1 MWLWLMVLIRIFP
14 RIDQHIW
21 YAWYAD
27 QVKRAHASFAS
38 LRPDIFRSC
47 VCRWRLSTPAFFENA
62 GFCPAEIPDAETQE
76 PGMFCTFFGVIHGWE
91 FGVWEVEKD
100 EAQRLQSS
108 MQVA

>member
-1 MWLWLMVLIRIFP
+1 MATV
-14 RIDQHIW
+14 D
-21 YAWYAD
+21 
-27 QVKRAHASFAS
+27 
-38 LRPDIFRSC
+38 SC
-47 VCRWRLSTPAFFENA
+47 IFENA